1 MPAYTGPVEEK
12 KVDGET
18 TQFIKQMD
26 RELLGWE
33 EPEARLREALDRG
46 DFRLHAQ
53 PVLRSDSGAIA
64 FTEVLVRMREEES
77 AVLAPGEFLPAFEH
91 YGMAA
96 ELDRW
101 VLSHAIERMAGAGS
115 PAQVSVN
122 ISTPTLE
129 DGAFAGFAAGELHRA
144 GVEPGRLIVEIDES
158 DVIEHR
164 DSAALFAGALKA
176 AGCRIL
182 IDGFARR
189 SVSFE
194 PLKSLKADYVKV
206 DGSLVRNF
214 MRFASATSK
223 VKTILKVGETT
234 GVGVIAECVE
244 DEKVLNGLKLLKV
257 PYVQGFAVRPP
268 VPIEQLFS

>member
-1 MPAYTGPVEEK
+1 MAEK

-18 TQFIKQMD
+18 TQFIKRMD
-26 RELLGWE
+26 GELLGWDQ
-33 EPEARLREALDRG
+33 PEARLREALDRG
-46 DFRLHAQ
+46 DFQLHAQ
-53 PVLRSDSGAIA
+53 PVLASDSGTVA
-64 FTEVLVRMREEES
+64 FAEVLVRMREEES
-77 AVLAPGEFLPAFEH
+77 AVLAPGDFLPAFQH
-91 YGMAA
+91 YGLAA

-101 VLSHAIERMAGAGS
+101 VLAHAIERIARAGA

-122 ISTPTLE
+122 ISTATLE
-129 DGAFAGFAAGELHRA
+129 DWGYAGFAAGELHRA

-194 PLKSLKADYVKV
+194 PLKALKADYVKV

-214 MRFASATSK
+214 MRFARATSK
-223 VKTILKVGETT
+223 VKTIRKVGEAT

-244 DEKVLNGLKLLKV
+244 EQKVLTGLKLLKV
-257 PYVQGFAVRPP
+257 PFVQGFAVRPP